1 MADLSSLTNSKT
13 PVSGVNTDRL
23 REKTVLVLEDEPL
36 IALDLK
42 FGLETGGAHV
52 RCAYTLEQ
60 GLALLESEAVDAAV
74 LDVNL
79 GRDTTCAPM
88 AERLKERGIPFIL
101 HSGDLDR
108 HGELISS
115 LEAKIVPK
123 PAHHREVIAT
133 LCSVI
138 E

>member
-1 MADLSSLTNSKT
+1 MAESSSIPGTTK
-13 PVSGVNTDRL
+13 PAADMNTDSIRD
-23 REKTVLVLEDEPL
+23 KTVLVLEDEPL

-42 FGLETGGAHV
+42 FGLESGGSV
-52 RCAYTLEQ
+52 VQCAYTLEQ
-60 GLALLESEAVDAAV
+60 GLDILKTEVIDAAI

-88 AERLKERGIPFIL
+88 ATQLKERGIPFIL

-133 LCSVI
+133 LCSVM